1 LTRNTLILKLF
12 CFSLILFLGG
22 CAAVLKEER
31 KFSKN
36 GLTIVFRS
44 LRFLDDIEQIKF
56 IYPIIIS
63 EKNLRNHLLSLYH
76 QDIVSPR
83 RPRPVFSKRTV
94 NELAP
99 LFRTVMKKVKPGK
112 YLNFEYQA
120 ANGITEGQVFATRK
134 KLHWR
139 ILKINGVTH
148 SNDPLRLRRPTWKL
162 IRMPK
167 QRYQILQTGGF
178 KKVIKNRIIAN
189 IKMPF
194 PRQRLQPQRKKNYLQ
209 DIER

>member
-12 CFSLILFLGG
+12 CFSLILFVGG
-22 CAAVLKEER
+22 CAAVLKEEK

-63 EKNLRNHLLSLYH
+63 EENLRNHLLSLYH

-83 RPRPVFSKRTV
+83 KPRPVFSKRTAKT
-94 NELAP
+94 LAP

-112 YLNFEYQA
+112 YLNFEYQTA
-120 ANGITEGQVFATRK
+120 SGVTEGQVFATRK
-134 KLHWR
+134 KIHWR
-139 ILKINGVTH
+139 ILKINGIAH
-148 SNDPLRLRRPTWKL
+148 SNDPLRIKRPTWKL
-162 IRMPK
+162 VRMPR

-178 KKVIKNRIIAN
+178 KKIIKNRIIAN
-189 IKMPF
+189 IKMPS
-194 PRQRLQPQRKKNYLQ
+194 PRQSLRSLRKKILPSRY
-209 DIER
+209 

>member
-1 LTRNTLILKLF
+1 MTRNTLILKLF

-56 IYPIIIS
+56 IYPIVIS
-63 EKNLRNHLLSLYH
+63 EENLRNHLLSLYH

-134 KLHWR
+134 KIHWR
-139 ILKINGVTH
+139 ILKINGVAH
-148 SNDPLRLRRPTWKL
+148 SDDPLRLKRPTWKL
-162 IRMPK
+162 VRMPR
-167 QRYQILQTGGF
+167 QRYQILQSGGF
-178 KKVIKNRIIAN
+178 KKIIKNRIIAN

-194 PRQRLQPQRKKNYLQ
+194 PRQRLQTQRKKNYLQ
-209 DIER
+209 DFER

>member
-1 LTRNTLILKLF
+1 VG
-12 CFSLILFLGG
+12 S
-22 CAAVLKEER
+22 CAVVLKEER

-44 LRFLDDIEQIKF
+44 LRFLDDVEQIKF

-63 EKNLRNHLLSLYH
+63 EENIRNHLLSIYH

-83 RPRPVFSKRTV
+83 RPSPVFSKRTA

-112 YLNFEYQA
+112 YLNFKYHDA
-120 ANGITEGQVFATRK
+120 GGLTEGQVFATRK
-134 KLHWR
+134 KIHWR
-139 ILKINGVTH
+139 ILKINGIAH
-148 SNDPLRLRRPTWKL
+148 SNDPLRLKRPTWKL
-162 IRMPK
+162 VRMPM
-167 QRYQILQTGGF
+167 QRYQILKTGGF
-178 KKVIKNRIIAN
+178 QKVIKNRIIAN

-194 PRQRLQPQRKKNYLQ
+194 PRQRFHSLQKQK
-209 DIER
+209 

>member
-1 LTRNTLILKLF
+1 LTQNTLILKLF

-22 CAAVLKEER
+22 CASVLKEER

-36 GLTIVFRS
+36 GLTIAFRS
-44 LRFLDDIEQIKF
+44 LRFLDDIEKIKF

-63 EKNLRNHLLSLYH
+63 KENIRNHLLSLYH

-99 LFRTVMKKVKPGK
+99 LFRTVMKKVEPGK

-134 KLHWR
+134 KIHWR
-139 ILKINGVTH
+139 ILKINGVAH
-148 SNDPLRLRRPTWKL
+148 SNDPLRLKRPTWKL
-162 IRMPK
+162 VRMPM

-178 KKVIKNRIIAN
+178 KKIIKNRIIAN

-209 DIER
+209 DIDR

>member
-1 LTRNTLILKLF
+1 MTRNTLILKIF

-63 EKNLRNHLLSLYH
+63 KENLRNHLLSLYH

-134 KLHWR
+134 KIHWR
-139 ILKINGVTH
+139 ILKINGVAH
-148 SNDPLRLRRPTWKL
+148 SDDPLRLKRPTWKL
-162 IRMPK
+162 VRMPR

-194 PRQRLQPQRKKNYLQ
+194 PRQRLQPPAKKKYLQ

>member
-1 LTRNTLILKLF
+1 LNRNTLILKLF

-44 LRFLDDIEQIKF
+44 LRFLDDIEQMKF

-83 RPRPVFSKRTV
+83 RPRPVFSKRTA

-120 ANGITEGQVFATRK
+120 ARGITEGQVFATRK
-134 KLHWR
+134 KIHWR
-139 ILKINGVTH
+139 ILKINGIAH

-162 IRMPK
+162 VRMPR

-209 DIER
+209 DIKN

>member
-1 LTRNTLILKLF
+1 MTRNTLILKLF
-12 CFSLILFLGG
+12 CFSLIFFVGG

-44 LRFLDDIEQIKF
+44 LRSLDDIERIKF

-63 EKNLRNHLLSLYH
+63 EENIRNHLLSLYH

-83 RPRPVFSKRTV
+83 RPRPVFSKITA

-134 KLHWR
+134 KIHWR
-139 ILKINGVTH
+139 ILKINGVAH
-148 SNDPLRLRRPTWKL
+148 SNDPLRLKKPTWKL
-162 IRMPK
+162 ARMPM
-167 QRYQILQTGGF
+167 QRYQILQTGSF
-178 KKVIKNRIIAN
+178 KKVIKNRIIVN
-189 IKMPF
+189 IKMPY
-194 PRQRLQPQRKKNYLQ
+194 PRQRFQSLRKKNLSPRY
-209 DIER
+209 

>member
-1 LTRNTLILKLF
+1 LTRKTLILKLF

-63 EKNLRNHLLSLYH
+63 EENLRNHLLSLYH

-83 RPRPVFSKRTV
+83 TPRPVFSKRTA

-120 ANGITEGQVFATRK
+120 AKGITEGQVFATRK

-194 PRQRLQPQRKKNYLQ
+194 PRKSLQRQRKNLPSRY
-209 DIER
+209 